1 MSDIDDIRFALSYV
15 DPQERD
21 MWVKMGAALKDELG
35 NDGFDV
41 WDQWS
46 QQSSN
51 YQPRDTKDVW
61 KSLKPGNVRIG
72 SLFYEARQSGY
83 KPNKP
88 YTPPS
93 AEELAKREREAQ
105 KRQQDEAVAT
115 QKAQEKAQRTANTIW
130 RNNGQ
135 ASPQHPY
142 LVSKGITDPYIVA
155 QLKQSQYKGS
165 NNLLV
170 PVMQDK
176 EIVSMQFID
185 ENGSKRFLSGGKAQG
200 SYTFIGDTK
209 RITEGVVLAEGVAT
223 AASIYQ
229 ATGMPVVVAFNAGN
243 LPAVAQKMVQTLPA
257 ATPVVIAADNDASQT
272 GITKAREAAEIF
284 GDRARVTM
292 PVFTDE
298 QQARYQQSHGPD
310 ALPSDFNDLH
320 ALAGIDAVRQVLQ
333 PEMAVQPEPE
343 AEWPKPER
351 SDWDD
356 FPPVIRNGNMGD
368 LKNEPEY
375 VAAKGGDV
383 VAAGQLVNKLINE
396 ETIGQIKQMI
406 GDHQPYIVPVRAI
419 ESAGHNK
426 IPLAMANAFGQEL
439 DLPIDHSI
447 QQASKVSRTGSDINH
462 RWAFQPTFTGEVE
475 PGREYILMD
484 DTLSIGSTIANLK
497 GYIENRGGKVL
508 GAAVMTAH
516 EGALNIVIKPD
527 MINAINRK
535 HGDGMDKFWK
545 EEFGYGIDKLTQGEA
560 GHIRKAPNVDNIR
573 DRITQARDEAR
584 FRVVA
589 TELPKGQ
596 SVQKEQPEINP
607 MSEATNKVASV
618 LSEPPPTQPTLS
630 PAAEEAVFLRRQET
644 NMANETTNSIE
655 LDDQRQQTIPVTEP
669 KQPEPADSAPFA
681 NTTGTTKPSVEE
693 PPPELK
699 HPDHAKNSKPRPEQ
713 VPPADVPGHDKPT
726 KPITDLQYK
735 APPEHLASRYIVA
748 NGQYLSANNG
758 TTVLFEDQGKKIS
771 TAKTDSQ
778 TVNDML
784 EVAKAK
790 GWDSIKLS
798 GTKEFKA
805 MMYVAAESQGI
816 RTRGYAPTA
825 TDLALVERIRSE
837 NSLNSI
843 EPAMPRPEQKRTP
856 EVDTATLAMSPT
868 SPANNAPAA
877 LAGERIVAHGA
888 APYQHDSKNQDSY
901 YLT

>member
-72 SLFYEARQSGY
+72 SLFYEARQGGY

-93 AEELAKREREAQ
+93 TEELAKREREAQ
-105 KRQQDEAVAT
+105 KRQQAEAVAT

-130 RNNGQ
+130 RNNGP
-135 ASPQHPY
+135 ASAQHPY
-142 LVSKGITDPYIVA
+142 LVAKGITDPYIVG
-155 QLKQSQYKGS
+155 QLKQSHYKGHE
-165 NNLLV
+165 NLLV

-185 ENGSKRFLSGGKAQG
+185 ETGAKRFLSGGKAQG

-209 RITEGVVLAEGVAT
+209 RIAEGVVLAEGVAT

-320 ALAGIDAVRQVLQ
+320 ALAGIDAVRHVLQ
-333 PEMAVQPEPE
+333 SEMIRQPEPE
-343 AEWPKPER
+343 AEWPKLER
-351 SDWDD
+351 SDWGD
-356 FPPVIRNGNMGD
+356 FPPVIRNGNMGE
-368 LKNEPEY
+368 LKNEPKY
-375 VAAKGGDV
+375 VAAKGGDPQAAIELV
-383 VAAGQLVNKLINE
+383 QKLIKPQLVQQIRDMADGEKPYLIPMLAEEAAGRN
-396 ETIGQIKQMI
+396 M
-406 GDHQPYIVPVRAI
+406 
-419 ESAGHNK
+419 
-426 IPLAMANAFGQEL
+426 IPLAMAKALSAEL
-439 DLPIDHSI
+439 GFPVDYNI
-447 QQASKVSRTGSDINH
+447 QQANKVSRTGAGIYH
-462 RWAFQPTFTGEVE
+462 RIAFQPTFTGDVE
-475 PGREYILMD
+475 QGQKYIIID
-484 DTLSIGSTIANLK
+484 DSLSVGGTIASLK
-497 GYIENRGGKVL
+497 GFIENRGGQVM
-508 GAAVMTAH
+508 GSAVMTAH
-516 EGALNIVIKPD
+516 ESALNIVIQSD
-527 MINAINRK
+527 RIEAIRQK
-535 HGDGMDKFWK
+535 HGDGMDNLFKQ
-545 EEFGYGIDKLTQGEA
+545 EFGYGVDRLTQGES
-560 GHIRKAPNVDNIR
+560 GHIRKAASVDFVR
-573 DRITQARDEAR
+573 DRIIEAR
-584 FRVVA
+584 NVA
-589 TELPKGQ
+589 SINNYGATLHKAIP
-596 SVQKEQPEINP
+596 VQREQPEVNP

-618 LSEPPPTQPTLS
+618 LSEPPTQPTSS
-630 PAAEEAVFLRRQET
+630 PTAEQAVFLRSQET
-644 NMANETTNSIE
+644 NMAQSPEQTNSIE
-655 LDDQRQQTIPVTEP
+655 LDDQRQQTMPAQGS
-669 KQPEPADSAPFA
+669 KQPGPADSVPSEK
-681 NTTGTTKPSVEE
+681 GTSTAKPVADE
-693 PPPELK
+693 PTPSWQQASDSADKNPSA
-699 HPDHAKNSKPRPEQ
+699 DAKVDSADQAKP
-713 VPPADVPGHDKPT
+713 A

-771 TAKTDSQ
+771 TAKTDAQ

-825 TDLALVERIRSE
+825 ADLALVERIRSE

-856 EVDTATLAMSPT
+856 EVDTATLAASPT

-877 LAGERIVAHGA
+877 VAGERIVAHGA